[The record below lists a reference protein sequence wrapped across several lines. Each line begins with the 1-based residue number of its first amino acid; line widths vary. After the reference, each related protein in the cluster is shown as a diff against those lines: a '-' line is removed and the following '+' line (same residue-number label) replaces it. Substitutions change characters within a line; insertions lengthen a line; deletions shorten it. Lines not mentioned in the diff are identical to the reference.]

1 MQPEVIS
8 DEVIEAS
15 ILQTVTCM
23 LNFRSISGLLI
34 LANYSH
40 I

>member
-1 MQPEVIS
+1 MQPEGIS

-15 ILQTVTCM
+15 ILQTVTYM

-34 LANYSH
+34 TADYSYT
-40 I
+40 